1 MDYTALKEIRFEFDQ
16 ADKQVRN
23 MIFEWDK
30 RKYSE
35 VLADHL
41 FDMHDQL
48 FQVYYEKYS
57 RMADEKRKEET
68 EIRMKEKELIG
79 YKNERERP
87 VPTWPK
93 SVTYSKFKPDLLS
106 WDREHY
112 LTSASSKF
120 GQFLE
125 MLKKEDRIITFEQIQ
140 TRIGKQRDEKDIIKQ
155 VVSMLDAINE
165 ETCYNKLSKVW
176 ETITQFKRDE

>member
-1 MDYTALKEIRFEFDQ
+1 M
-16 ADKQVRN
+16 
-23 MIFEWDK
+23 
-30 RKYSE
+30 
-35 VLADHL
+35 
-41 FDMHDQL
+41 
-48 FQVYYEKYS
+48 
-57 RMADEKRKEET
+57 
-68 EIRMKEKELIG
+68 
-79 YKNERERP
+79 
-87 VPTWPK
+87 
-93 SVTYSKFKPDLLS
+93 
-106 WDREHY
+106 
-112 LTSASSKF
+112 TSASSKF